1 MNSHHP
7 SNLSTWSIKNRTFL
21 KVATHTW
28 TYGLVLALIVLSHT
42 PSLRGQT
49 ISSTITTNW
58 NKAPAGDDLWM
69 SSVFTMKSP
78 VTEGETLFISNA
90 SVSFPFNGPIQT
102 VDLPNA
108 EVIFSSAYS
117 STTTTFNAASDTWI
131 TTAPLSA
138 ASKNLFLT
146 GGEWQIPSPGLLSNI
161 SGNHVS
167 MSAAFS
173 VANTAAPASLDWKWS
188 TAAYNTFSTDLNALG
203 VKAID
208 GSGLHAGTPT
218 NYDVPSYVDQGGS
231 GGGACNFTGSYSGT
245 ACLNVPVAPIP
256 EPGSVV
262 FLIAAAA
269 MFVLKRS
276 KFRKFEV

>member
-1 MNSHHP
+1 M
-7 SNLSTWSIKNRTFL
+7 
-21 KVATHTW
+21 
-28 TYGLVLALIVLSHT
+28 YGLMLALVVLSHT

-69 SSVFTMKSP
+69 SSVVTMKSP
-78 VTEGETLFISNA
+78 VTDGETLFISNA

-102 VDLPNA
+102 VALPNA
-108 EVIFSSAYS
+108 EIIFSSAYS

-131 TTAPLSA
+131 TTAPVSA

-161 SGNHVS
+161 SGNKVS

-218 NYDVPSYVDQGGS
+218 NYAVSSYVDQGGS

-245 ACLNVPVAPIP
+245 ACLEVPVAPIP
-256 EPGSVV
+256 EPGSAV

-269 MFVLKRS
+269 MFALKRS